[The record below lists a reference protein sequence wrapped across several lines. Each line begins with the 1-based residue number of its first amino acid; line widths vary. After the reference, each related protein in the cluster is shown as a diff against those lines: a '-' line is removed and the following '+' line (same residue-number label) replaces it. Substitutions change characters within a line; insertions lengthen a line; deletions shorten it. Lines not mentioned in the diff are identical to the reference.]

1 MTGVLRVKY
10 LFLLSCSIAVSSPA
24 CAQDAA
30 LDDAERSDRD
40 ITVLASGFAEPR
52 DETGAAIS
60 VIDRKRLDQLQSTTI
75 NDALRT
81 LPGVSV
87 ALRGPVGTQTSVFI
101 RGANSS
107 QTLVLIDGVRVND
120 QSSPNAQYDFG
131 PLLSGNAARIEVL
144 RGPNSIVWGSQA
156 IGGVVNIEME
166 RSEGP
171 FHVDSALEYGYADT
185 LSGHANLSGT
195 AGILETSFGG
205 SYYRTDGISAL
216 TGAPGAELDGSRI
229 YALNGRLK
237 INIAP
242 SFSLDL
248 RGYFNDSRVSY
259 DSPFS
264 GGADSLAVANN
275 DQFVA
280 YVGANL
286 DLADGRFR
294 SRVAYTRTDID
305 RLGTDPVVFSFNN
318 YVAQGTTD
326 RFEYRGTFDLADF
339 VTIVAGAEYE
349 KIRSSVSFE
358 GFAPDLAEDSVTSG
372 YAQITLRPLTG
383 LSVTGGVRHDSYN
396 DYGDHTTLG
405 GNLAYTPNGGQT
417 VLRATY
423 GEGFRAPTLTEGQP
437 PYGNPALKPET
448 ARNLDAGIEQA
459 LLDGRVRLGATYFR
473 RRTTDQIVYSFTTG
487 QSENIERV
495 DTDGLELTLEAVP
508 SRTLHIEANYTLTDA
523 INRSGGDAG
532 NRLALRPKHSGTV
545 SADWESPIGLKL
557 GGTLT
562 IAGDSFDDAANVV
575 RIDGYAVFD
584 LRASYALTEK
594 IELYGRVENLFDE
607 NYTVVSGYG
616 TFGRSAYAG
625 VRARF

>member
-1 MTGVLRVKY
+1 MKY
-10 LFLLSCSIAVSSPA
+10 LFLLGCSIAVSSPA
-24 CAQDAA
+24 LARDAA
-30 LDDAERSDRD
+30 LDDVESSEKD

-60 VIDRKRLDQLQSTTI
+60 VIDRERLDQLQSTTI

-131 PLLSGNAARIEVL
+131 PLLAGNAVRIEVL

-166 RSEGP
+166 RSKGP
-171 FHVDSALEYGYADT
+171 FQVDSGIEYGYADT

-195 AGILETSFGG
+195 TGILETSFGG
-205 SYYRTDGISAL
+205 SYYRSDGISAL

-229 YALNGRLK
+229 YAMNGRLK

-242 SFSLDL
+242 SFSLDF
-248 RGYFNDSRVSY
+248 RGYYNDSRVSY

-264 GGADSLAVANN
+264 GGANSLAVANN

-294 SRVAYTRTDID
+294 SRVAYTRTDIN
-305 RLGTDPVVFSFNN
+305 RLGIDPVVFSFNN
-318 YVAQGTTD
+318 YVAEGTID
-326 RFEYRGTFDLADF
+326 RFEYRGTYDIADF
-339 VTIVAGAEYE
+339 VTIAAGAEYE
-349 KIRSSVSFE
+349 EIQSSVSFE

-372 YAQITLRPLTG
+372 YAQLTLRPIIG
-383 LSVTGGVRHDSYN
+383 LSVTGGVRHDSYS

-437 PYGNPALKPET
+437 PFGNPALKPET
-448 ARNLDAGIEQA
+448 ALNLDAGIEQA

-473 RRTTDQIVYSFTTG
+473 RRTTDQIVYSFATG

-495 DTDGLELTLEAVP
+495 DTDGLEFTLKAVP
-508 SRTLHIEANYTLTDA
+508 TRTLHIEANYTLTDA
-523 INRSGGDAG
+523 INRSGGNAG
-532 NRLALRPKHSGTV
+532 NRLALRPKQSSTV
-545 SADWESPIGLKL
+545 SADWESPFGLKL

-562 IAGDSFDDAANVV
+562 VTGDSFDDAANAV
-575 RIDGYAVFD
+575 RIEGYVVFD

-607 NYTVVSGYG
+607 NYSVVSGYG